1 MSHEVKE
8 VRVFSRPAAAVL
20 ALASD
25 VAAQLGGK
33 RPKNAAGDCVTAD
46 FNKQIGGRAF
56 GNRVQI
62 VVRVTVD
69 GPDRCAAHVE
79 AYPID
84 PLGNR
89 LRFGVL
95 GDPARLV
102 TVAFW
107 EQLEARI
114 TSAAR

>member
-1 MSHEVKE
+1 VSHEVVE
-8 VRVFSRPAAAVL
+8 SRAFARPAAAVL

-25 VAAQLGGK
+25 IAAQLGGK
-33 RPKNAAGDCVTAD
+33 RPKHAAGDCVTAD

-56 GNRVQI
+56 SNRVQI
-62 VVRVTVD
+62 VVRVTAD
-69 GPDRCAAHVE
+69 GPDRCSAHVE

-84 PLGNR
+84 PIGNR

-95 GDPARLV
+95 GDPAQLV
-102 TVAFW
+102 TRAFW

-114 TSAAR
+114 TSAGR